1 MTKSVGSLKP
11 AKCISVDSAKE
22 LHNNWRASRGID
34 IEKSLGFEDA
44 REFLFSV
51 EELQQFLD
59 YVKSASL
66 AEGINNPGIRVY
78 LGSYDNNLN
87 NKATVFFSATN
98 GVDSGAQNNYNVDPL
113 NKGIS
118 GHPPTKY

>member
-1 MTKSVGSLKP
+1 M
-11 AKCISVDSAKE
+11 
-22 LHNNWRASRGID
+22 
-34 IEKSLGFEDA
+34 
-44 REFLFSV
+44 
-51 EELQQFLD
+51 
-59 YVKSASL
+59 
-66 AEGINNPGIRVY
+66 Y